1 MILKV
6 FDIGTYNVL
15 RSAIGCSLY
24 RSLPLPTNWNRN
36 DSPHVALIESTGDRV
51 FCFLISQPL
60 DNEEDIWVKELDSLQ
75 SDAVVE
81 VKYNQS
87 DYRYYRRNGENWT
100 MVAEKKDQFF
110 VDIYQRGNYPVT
122 VPTFDDNWSAF
133 D

>member
-1 MILKV
+1 MV

-15 RSAIGCSLY
+15 RSAVGASLF
-24 RSLPLPTNWNRN
+24 RSLPLPNNRN
-36 DSPHVALIESTGDRV
+36 QMDTPHVALIESTGDRI
-51 FCFLISQPL
+51 FCFLISQRT
-60 DNEEDIWVKELDSLQ
+60 EDGEMWVKDIDFVQ
-75 SDAVVE
+75 NDAVIE
-81 VKYNQS
+81 VKYSQS

-122 VPTFDDNWSAF
+122 VPTLDDNWSAF